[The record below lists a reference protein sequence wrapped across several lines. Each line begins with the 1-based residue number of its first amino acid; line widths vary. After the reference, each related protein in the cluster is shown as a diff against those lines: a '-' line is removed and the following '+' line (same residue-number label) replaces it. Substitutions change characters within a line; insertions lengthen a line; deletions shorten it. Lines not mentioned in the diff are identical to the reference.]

1 MADKEK
7 SAGNTPEE
15 NLDKENLG
23 KENLDKEN
31 LDKQDTKDQQ
41 ETEQVQGVEAAG
53 SSTDTPDDAPAES
66 DAPTDTPAESDASAK
81 SESPAEDS
89 EDKTAKDAKPAAKSK
104 AKPSIKKESIKEVS
118 EDKQKTAPAI
128 AGMSQEI
135 KPVPLK
141 AAPESSQFE
150 KTEYRGDKRTDLSS
164 LQETSAEAEEIAAPK
179 VLKTP
184 PKNEIFYATG
194 RRKTSSARVYMQG
207 GKGTVSINGNSMDE
221 YFPFKKVQEEALRP
235 LRRLEAGDMFNLK
248 ISVRGGGTEGQ
259 AGAIRHGL
267 ARALLKYDETLR
279 SFLRKNGF
287 LTRDPRSVERKK
299 VGFHKAR
306 KSPQFSKR

>member
-7 SAGNTPEE
+7 SVGNTPEE
-15 NLDKENLG
+15 NLDKES
-23 KENLDKEN
+23 

-41 ETEQVQGVEAAG
+41 ATEQVQGVEAAG
-53 SSTDTPDDAPAES
+53 SSTDTPADSPAES
-66 DAPTDTPAESDASAK
+66 DAPTDTPVESDASAETGASAE
-81 SESPAEDS
+81 SEPPAEDS

-104 AKPSIKKESIKEVS
+104 AKPNIKKESIKEVS
-118 EDKQKTAPAI
+118 VDKQKTAPAI

-150 KTEYRGDKRTDLSS
+150 KSEYRGDKRTDLSS
-164 LQETSAEAEEIAAPK
+164 LQETSVAAEEIAAPK

-248 ISVRGGGTEGQ
+248 INVRGGGTEGQ